1 MSLKNRIINI
11 LDCIKNKNT
20 ANRTRPTRQ
29 EKRAAKREAKLR
41 RKDALRN
48 APLSVRIRNGALNV
62 ITVCLI
68 GIILVSGYKIGKTV
82 WEYQVAKSAYTNISE
97 KTAKVDPKQFTG
109 VVDWKA
115 LKKVNPDVQG
125 WLYQKGTVINYPV
138 VQGTDNDTYLHTRFD
153 KQWSGG
159 GTLFVDCRMEK
170 DFRGFN
176 SIIYGH
182 HMKDGSMFRSIRG
195 YTKEDGYYDKH
206 KTLELATPH
215 GNYHLV
221 VFSAFITKATD
232 EDTYKMTYAD
242 PAKQSYIDRAWE
254 RSELPLTKDSVD
266 VTKNDRLVT
275 LSTCAYDYEEA
286 RYIVMCKM
294 VPWTKAE
301 VQADKDAQ
309 KQIDAQKK

>member
-1 MSLKNRIINI
+1 MSSG
-11 LDCIKNKNT
+11 KNKNT

-29 EKRAAKREAKLR
+29 EKRAAKREAKMR
-41 RKDALRN
+41 RKEALRN

-68 GIILVSGYKIGKTV
+68 GIILVSGYKIGKTM

-125 WLYQKGTVINYPV
+125 WLYQKDTVINYPV

-170 DFRGFN
+170 DFKGFN

-232 EDTYKMTYAD
+232 EDTYKMTYDEAE
-242 PAKQSYIDRAWE
+242 KQAYIDRAWE
-254 RSELPLTKDSVD
+254 RSELPITKNSVD

-301 VQADKDAQ
+301 VQAGKDAQ

>member
-1 MSLKNRIINI
+1 MSSG
-11 LDCIKNKNT
+11 KNKNT

-29 EKRAAKREAKLR
+29 EKRAAKREAKMR
-41 RKDALRN
+41 RKEALRN

-68 GIILVSGYKIGKTV
+68 GIILVSGYKIGKTM

-97 KTAKVDPKQFTG
+97 KIAKVDPKQFTG

-170 DFRGFN
+170 DFKGFN

-232 EDTYKMTYAD
+232 EDTYKMTYDEAE
-242 PAKQSYIDRAWE
+242 KQAYIDRAWE
-254 RSELPLTKDSVD
+254 RSELPITKDSVD

-301 VQADKDAQ
+301 VQAGKDAQ

>member
-1 MSLKNRIINI
+1 MKNRIINI

-232 EDTYKMTYAD
+232 EDTYKMTYDD

-301 VQADKDAQ
+301 VQAGKDAQ

>member
-1 MSLKNRIINI
+1 MNSG
-11 LDCIKNKNT
+11 KNKNT
-20 ANRTRPTRQ
+20 ADRTRPTRQ
-29 EKRAAKREAKLR
+29 EKRAAKREAKMR
-41 RKDALRN
+41 GKEALRN

-68 GIILVSGYKIGKTV
+68 GIILVSGYKIGKTM

-170 DFRGFN
+170 DFKGFN

-232 EDTYKMTYAD
+232 EDTYKMTYGEAE
-242 PAKQSYIDRAWE
+242 KQAYIDRAWE
-254 RSELPLTKDSVD
+254 RSELPITRDSVD

-301 VQADKDAQ
+301 VQAGKDAQ

>member
-1 MSLKNRIINI
+1 MNSG
-11 LDCIKNKNT
+11 KNKNT
-20 ANRTRPTRQ
+20 ADRTRPTRQ
-29 EKRAAKREAKLR
+29 EKRAAKREAKMR
-41 RKDALRN
+41 RKEALRN

-68 GIILVSGYKIGKTV
+68 GIILVSGYKIGKTM

-115 LKKVNPDVQG
+115 LTKVNPDVQG

-170 DFRGFN
+170 DFKGFN
-176 SIIYGH
+176 SIIYGQ

-232 EDTYKMTYAD
+232 EDTYKMTYGEAE
-242 PAKQSYIDRAWE
+242 KQAYIDRAWE
-254 RSELPLTKDSVD
+254 RSELPITRDSVD

-301 VQADKDAQ
+301 VQAGKDAQ

>member
-1 MSLKNRIINI
+1 MNSG
-11 LDCIKNKNT
+11 KNKNT

-29 EKRAAKREAKLR
+29 EKRAAKREAKMR
-41 RKDALRN
+41 RKEALRN

-68 GIILVSGYKIGKTV
+68 GIILVSGYKIGKTM

-170 DFRGFN
+170 DFKGFN

-232 EDTYKMTYAD
+232 EDTYKMTYDEAE
-242 PAKQSYIDRAWE
+242 KQAYIDRAWE
-254 RSELPLTKDSVD
+254 RSELPITRDSVD

-301 VQADKDAQ
+301 VQAGKDAK

>member
-1 MSLKNRIINI
+1 MNSG
-11 LDCIKNKNT
+11 KNKNT

-29 EKRAAKREAKLR
+29 EKRAAKREAKMR
-41 RKDALRN
+41 RKEALRN

-68 GIILVSGYKIGKTV
+68 GIILVSGYKIGKTM

-170 DFRGFN
+170 DFKGFN

-195 YTKEDGYYDKH
+195 YTKEDDYYDKH

-232 EDTYKMTYAD
+232 EDTYKMTYDEAE
-242 PAKQSYIDRAWE
+242 KQAYIDRAWE
-254 RSELPLTKDSVD
+254 RSELPITRDSVD

-301 VQADKDAQ
+301 VQAGKDAQ